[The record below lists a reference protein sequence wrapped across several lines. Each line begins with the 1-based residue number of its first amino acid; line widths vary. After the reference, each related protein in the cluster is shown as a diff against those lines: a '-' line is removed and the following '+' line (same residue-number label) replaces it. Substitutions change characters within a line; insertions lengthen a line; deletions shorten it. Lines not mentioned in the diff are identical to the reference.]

1 MARLPIYNSQGE
13 ITTQTPTNIQNPENY
28 NLVGKTLA
36 NTTKEIQRLTAQWQ
50 QAKDQVENLDGKNK
64 LLMGISDVLTEAQ
77 EYSSWS
83 TPEELRA
90 KEQEL
95 SAKMQ
100 SILPNVMDG
109 FSNNQNAAIFQK
121 EGEFATYQ
129 NQAKLAEIFRN
140 KYQDKAYE
148 GLQTSQDMNF
158 RNFVQT
164 GDKNYKQSYF
174 NDIDSMVNAGFM
186 TREDAAKNKLAVND
200 WNAEYAYNVISQNP
214 YAQIP
219 DEIMKGIDPRKQTQL
234 RNFTRSEKNRVKAEN
249 LLSLESSFFANPTQ
263 ANLDK
268 IIKANPKG
276 NYSKLQE
283 IVDSQ
288 PNYETIS
295 NIKGL
300 QEGLDQIKEL
310 ADIDTS
316 SYNGKLQ
323 YIANAGLLASSV
335 IKNNIRKDGDAT
347 LSDSDKNKLV
357 ETIYKNM
364 GDATFKEQISK
375 LPDLSNLKDIEL
387 SNIAGKSYTKGT
399 YLDFHR
405 DTKALNEF
413 RGKDSV
419 WNDIGIANKLDNI
432 KKRTMEGVLNSVVN
446 GDFQTAEKIYNTG
459 LQAAIK
465 TKYWYVPEL
474 QKSDLQAGQKFTLN
488 GKVYTFQGFS
498 SKDIVVEAN

>member
-1 MARLPIYNSQGE
+1 MARLPIYNSQGGITTDTPNNIRRPQDYQLWSNTLEGVSKE
-13 ITTQTPTNIQNPENY
+13 ITKLSAE
-28 NLVGKTLA
+28 
-36 NTTKEIQRLTAQWQ
+36 WQ

-77 EYSSWS
+77 DFNSWNS
-83 TPEELRA
+83 PEELEA
-90 KEQEL
+90 KKQEL
-95 SAKMQ
+95 KAKMQ
-100 SILPNVMDG
+100 NILPNVMDG
-109 FSNNQNAAIFQK
+109 FSNNQNAVMFQK
-121 EGEFATYQ
+121 ESEFTTYQ
-129 NQAKLAEIFRN
+129 NQVKLDEIFRN
-140 KYQDKAYE
+140 KYQDKALE
-148 GLQTSQDMNF
+148 SLATSQDMNF

-174 NDIDSMVNAGFM
+174 NDIDMMVNAGFM

-200 WNAEYAYNVISQNP
+200 WDAEYAYNVISQNP

-249 LLSLESSFFANPTQ
+249 LMNLESLFFSNPTQ
-263 ANLDK
+263 ENLNK

-316 SYNGKLQ
+316 SYNGKMQ

-364 GDATFKEQISK
+364 GNATFKEQISK

-387 SNIAGKSYTKGT
+387 SNIAGKSYAKGA
-399 YLDFHR
+399 YMDFHR

-432 KKRTMEGVLNSVVN
+432 KKRTMEGVLNNIVA
-446 GDFQTAEKIYNTG
+446 GDFQAAEKVYNTG

-474 QKSDLQAGQKFTLN
+474 QNPNLQAGQKFTLN

-498 SKDIVVEAN
+498 SKDIIVEAN

>member
-1 MARLPIYNSQGE
+1 MAKLPIYNSKGE
-13 ITTQTPTNIQNPENY
+13 ITTQTPTNIRNPQDY
-28 NLVGKTLA
+28 NLMGNALQ
-36 NTTKEIQRLTAQWQ
+36 NTSKEIQRLSAQWQ

-64 LLMGISDVLTEAQ
+64 LLMGISDVLTEAEQ
-77 EYSSWS
+77 YSDWK
-83 TPEELRA
+83 TPEELES
-90 KEQEL
+90 KKQEL
-95 SAKMQ
+95 SAKLHG
-100 SILPNVMDG
+100 ILPEVVGG
-109 FSNNQNAAIFQK
+109 FSNNQNAVLFQK
-121 EGEFATYQ
+121 QGEYTTYQ
-129 NQAKLAEIFRN
+129 NQVKLDEIFRN

-148 GLQTSQDMNF
+148 NIVQSEDMNF
-158 RNFVQT
+158 RNFIQT
-164 GDKNYKQSYF
+164 GNKAYKQNYY

-186 TREDAAKNKLAVND
+186 TKEDGAKNKLAVND
-200 WNAEYAYNVISQNP
+200 WNAEYAYNAISKNP

-234 RNFTRSEKNRVKAEN
+234 RNFARTEKNRVKAEN
-249 LLSLESSFFANPTQ
+249 LLNLESSFFANPTQ
-263 ANLDK
+263 ENLDK

-283 IVDSQ
+283 IVNSQ

-300 QEGLDQIKEL
+300 QEGLDKIKEL
-310 ADIDTS
+310 ADIDTN
-316 SYNGKLQ
+316 SYNGKMQ
-323 YIANAGLLASSV
+323 YIANAGLLAFSV
-335 IKNNIRKDGDAT
+335 IKNNVRKDGEAT

-364 GDATFKEQISK
+364 GNATFKEQISK

-387 SNIAGKSYTKGT
+387 SNIAGKSYVKGT
-399 YLDFHR
+399 YMDFHR
-405 DTKALNEF
+405 DTTALNKF

-474 QKSDLQAGQKFTLN
+474 QKTDLQAGQKFTLN
-488 GKVYTFQGFS
+488 GRVYTFQGFS
-498 SKDIVVEAN
+498 NKDIIVEAN

>member
-1 MARLPIYNSQGE
+1 MARLPIYNSQGA
-13 ITTQTPTNIQNPENY
+13 ITTQTPTNIKNPDDY
-28 NLVGKTLA
+28 NLMGKA
-36 NTTKEIQRLTAQWQ
+36 IQNTSKEIQALTAKWQ

-64 LLMGISDVLTEAQ
+64 LLMGISDVLTEAEQ
-77 EYSSWS
+77 YSDWS
-83 TPEELRA
+83 TPEELES
-90 KEQEL
+90 KKQEL
-95 SAKMQ
+95 SAKLQ
-100 SILPNVMDG
+100 GILPEVVGG

-121 EGEFATYQ
+121 QGEYTTYQ
-129 NQAKLAEIFRN
+129 NQVKLDEIFRN

-148 GLQTSQDMNF
+148 NIVKSEDMNF
-158 RNFVQT
+158 RNFIQT
-164 GDKNYKQSYF
+164 GNKAYKQNYY

-186 TREDAAKNKLAVND
+186 TKEDGAKNKLAVND

-214 YAQIP
+214 YVKIP

-234 RNFTRSEKNRVKAEN
+234 RNFARTEKNRVKAEN
-249 LLSLESSFFANPTQ
+249 LLNLESSFFANPTQ

-316 SYNGKLQ
+316 SYNGKMQ

-335 IKNNIRKDGDAT
+335 IKNNVRKDGEAT
-347 LSDSDKNKLV
+347 ISNSDKDKFV
-357 ETIYKNM
+357 AAIYKNM

-387 SNIAGKSYTKGT
+387 SNIAGKSYAKGT
-399 YLDFHR
+399 YMDFHR

-498 SKDIVVEAN
+498 NKDIIVETN